1 MLKDLPPN
9 TVERLSLYR
18 RKLQNYNNG
27 DSNFIHSHQLAH
39 LIRINPAH
47 IRRDLMLIK
56 FAGDVHKGYNIQKLL
71 KRIGEVIDQPTM
83 IKVAF
88 IGMGDLGRAVAE
100 YFISSDSKIQISA
113 TFRMGDEPKKQ
124 FQDVSCYNIN
134 KLKEIIRKEKIELCV
149 LAVPSANALSVAKTA
164 IDSGIRGI
172 LNFTSMNIDV
182 PDNVYI
188 EDYDM
193 IAILEKM
200 SYFASGLNE

>member
-1 MLKDLPPN
+1 ML
-9 TVERLSLYR
+9 
-18 RKLQNYNNG
+18 
-27 DSNFIHSHQLAH
+27 
-39 LIRINPAH
+39 
-47 IRRDLMLIK
+47 
-56 FAGDVHKGYNIQKLL
+56 
-71 KRIGEVIDQPTM
+71 
-83 IKVAF
+83 
-88 IGMGDLGRAVAE
+88 
-100 YFISSDSKIQISA
+100 
-113 TFRMGDEPKKQ
+113 
-124 FQDVSCYNIN
+124 SCYNIN

-200 SYFASGLNE
+200 SYFASGINE